1 LNDYGTERRQK
12 KMKEDKKERRTT
24 KKGWKQADAKKF
36 DIQFYTLFHK
46 ENWVQLIY
54 MYVMCN
60 LPKLLFIC
68 P

>member
-1 LNDYGTERRQK
+1 
-12 KMKEDKKERRTT
+12 MKEDKKERRTT

-36 DIQFYTLFHK
+36 EIQFYTLFHK